1 MNKIGFGTKISA
13 GSLCGETCTGVIS
26 VLSVISMLGEAM
38 LPAEGAVGENL
49 YLYNYNKLLYKYK
62 IYFTCIGMADAAR
75 GEGGLSLKLLK

>member
-1 MNKIGFGTKISA
+1 MWGNLHWGNFS
-13 GSLCGETCTGVIS
+13 SFSNFDV
-26 VLSVISMLGEAM
+26 GEAM
-38 LPAEGAVGENL
+38 LHAEGAVGENL